1 MRRLLQMN
9 KLHFKG
15 DERAGGGRVGEI
27 SEEGGS
33 KQRIE
38 TDGKVY
44 RRGWLVEIVRTAGE
58 RQGKERIGAPFYR

>member
-9 KLHFKG
+9 KLHFNG
-15 DERAGGGRVGEI
+15 DERAGGGVWGRYRKRAEA
-27 SEEGGS
+27 

-58 RQGKERIGAPFYR
+58 RQGKKRIGAPFYR